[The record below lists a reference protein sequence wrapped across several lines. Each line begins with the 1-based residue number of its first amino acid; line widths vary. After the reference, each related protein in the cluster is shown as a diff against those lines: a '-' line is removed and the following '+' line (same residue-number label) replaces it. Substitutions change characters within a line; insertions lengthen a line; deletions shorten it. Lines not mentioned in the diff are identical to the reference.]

1 MTPIDYTQPA
11 RRLREALNEF
21 LKTWFDGAAHSTPTG
36 NRTFPAVDILFNQA
50 ALPDSTKPQLHIVW
64 SQPRLRQQS
73 CGIRTISVTGSAT
86 TYTGQCDEVTGP
98 WDLQIYVRVKD
109 TGTGNASSHLCT
121 NVADNLTELLQSSEV
136 HELTNAGF
144 TNLTI
149 LSGPVPL
156 SAAGWQM
163 CMFTV
168 RGTIVYYVPR
178 G

>member
-1 MTPIDYTQPA
+1 MRSFFVTFSGISPEPLPWILSDAPSTW
-11 RRLREALNEF
+11 LNGRF
-21 LKTWFDGAAHSTPTG
+21 
-36 NRTFPAVDILFNQA
+36 
-50 ALPDSTKPQLHIVW
+50 
-64 SQPRLRQQS
+64 
-73 CGIRTISVTGSAT
+73 SVTGSAT